1 MGAMGANGRL
11 VHVEGVRGEGEEIGV
26 VGVDG
31 QECHQYHGQH
41 TFPSSD
47 AFHVCPLQKLQA
59 IVDISGSL
67 DALYSSPLKSLSLS
81 LFLFLSM

>member
-1 MGAMGANGRL
+1 MGANGRL
-11 VHVEGVRGEGEEIGV
+11 VHVEVRGEGEEIGV

-47 AFHVCPLQKLQA
+47 AFHVCPLQKLQSSDR
-59 IVDISGSL
+59 DIWFGGHFILSKASL
-67 DALYSSPLKSLSLS
+67 YLYFYSYQYEVG
-81 LFLFLSM
+81 

>member
-11 VHVEGVRGEGEEIGV
+11 VHVEVRGEGEEIGV

-31 QECHQYHGQH
+31 QERHQYHGQH
-41 TFPSSD
+41 TFPSYG

-59 IVDISGSL
+59 SGEISGSV
-67 DALYSSPLKSLSLS
+67 DTLYSYPLKSLSLS

>member
-11 VHVEGVRGEGEEIGV
+11 VHVGGEGEEIGV

-31 QECHQYHGQH
+31 QERHQYHGQH

-47 AFHVCPLQKLQA
+47 AF
-59 IVDISGSL
+59 SL
-67 DALYSSPLKSLSLS
+67 LPSAETSS
-81 LFLFLSM
+81 